1 MLDNKRMICSLCCF
15 PIKKLS
21 NFTKKIGV
29 KGLYMYLITWANVKT
44 THYGVNWGGGY
55 CLLVWTLLIGYVYNN
70 VVFLGCYLRVHPH
83 YRWESPPSSG
93 CQWPQQTEAW
103 RAAGSWT
110 QTEHPPP
117 DCMTFGWP
125 LRRWGTPTG
134 MVTPYPDTVWSGY
147 QREAC

>member
-1 MLDNKRMICSLCCF
+1 MNDLFIMLFSYQETVQFYKKDLCQRVIFDNIGKCPNNTLWCQLGWGLMS
-15 PIKKLS
+15 
-21 NFTKKIGV
+21 IGV
-29 KGLYMYLITWANVKT
+29 NII
-44 THYGVNWGGGY
+44 
-55 CLLVWTLLIGYVYNN
+55 IGYVYNN

-93 CQWPQQTEAW
+93 CQWPQQTKAW
-103 RAAGSWT
+103 RVAESWT

-134 MVTPYPDTVWSGY
+134 TVTPYPDTVWSGY